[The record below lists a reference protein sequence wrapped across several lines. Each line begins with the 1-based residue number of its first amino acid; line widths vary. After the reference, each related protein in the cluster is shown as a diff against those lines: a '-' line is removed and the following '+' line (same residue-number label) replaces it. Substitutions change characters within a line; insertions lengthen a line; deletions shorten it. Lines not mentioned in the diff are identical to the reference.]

1 MSTVLVTG
9 SNGFLGKSL
18 CERLEPYHQVITLDR
33 SKGDITSYDT
43 FRDLDKVDHVFHL
56 AARTFVPDSWN
67 ETTDFL
73 NSNIIGT
80 ANVLD
85 FCKTKN
91 IPMTFVSA
99 YIYGKPESLPIK
111 ENSFVKPNNPYALSK
126 FMAEQLCSF
135 YSTFH
140 NLNITVIRPFNIYG
154 PGQPKHFL
162 IPKIVD
168 MVKKKVRIEL
178 FDLSP
183 KRDYIYID
191 DVINALVKTLELKL
205 PGYNVFNIGSGK
217 SLSVKEV
224 VDCIQFISG
233 TNLEVISTDMQRK
246 EELDDVY
253 ADISHS
259 IEKLHWA
266 PQTEFHIGIKRT
278 IDA

>member
-1 MSTVLVTG
+1 MSTVLVIG
-9 SNGFLGKSL
+9 ANGFIGKSL
-18 CERLEPYHQVITLDR
+18 CERLKPYHQVITLDR
-33 SKGDITSYDT
+33 SKGDITNYDT
-43 FRDLDKVDHVFHL
+43 FRNLDKVDYVFHL

-85 FCKTKN
+85 FCKSKN

-99 YIYGKPESLPIK
+99 YIYGKPESLPIR
-111 ENSFVKPNNPYALSK
+111 EDSFVKPNNPYALSK
-126 FMAEQLCSF
+126 YMAEQLCSF

-168 MVKKKVRIEL
+168 MVKKKVQIEL
-178 FDLSP
+178 YDLSP

-191 DVINALVKTLELKL
+191 DVVDALIKTLELKL
-205 PGYNVFNIGSGK
+205 HGYNVFNIGSGN

-224 VDCIQFISG
+224 VDCIQSISG
-233 TNLEVISTDMQRK
+233 TSLSVLSKEVQRK
-246 EELDDVY
+246 EELDNVF
-253 ADISHS
+253 ADISQS
-259 IEKLHWA
+259 LNKLNWM
-266 PQTEFHIGIKRT
+266 PRTKFHEGIKKM

>member
-1 MSTVLVTG
+1 MSVVLVTG
-9 SNGFLGKSL
+9 ANGFIGNSL
-18 CERLEPYHQVITLDR
+18 CERLKSFHQVITLDR

-43 FRDLDKVDHVFHL
+43 FRNLDKVDYVFHL

-73 NSNIIGT
+73 KSNIIGT

-85 FCKTKN
+85 YCKSKN

-111 ENSFVKPNNPYALSK
+111 EDSIVKPNNPYALSK
-126 FMAEQLCSF
+126 YMAEQLCSF

-162 IPKIVD
+162 IPKIVN
-168 MVKKKVRIEL
+168 MVRKKVQIEL

-191 DVINALVKTLELKL
+191 DVVDALVKTLELKL

-224 VDCIQFISG
+224 VESVQNIAG

-253 ADISHS
+253 ADISNS
-259 IEKLHWA
+259 VEKLHWA
-266 PQTEFHIGIKRT
+266 PKTEFHIGIKQT

>member
-1 MSTVLVTG
+1 
-9 SNGFLGKSL
+9 
-18 CERLEPYHQVITLDR
+18 
-33 SKGDITSYDT
+33 
-43 FRDLDKVDHVFHL
+43 
-56 AARTFVPDSWN
+56 
-67 ETTDFL
+67 
-73 NSNIIGT
+73 
-80 ANVLD
+80 
-85 FCKTKN
+85 
-91 IPMTFVSA
+91 
-99 YIYGKPESLPIK
+99 
-111 ENSFVKPNNPYALSK
+111 
-126 FMAEQLCSF
+126 MAEQLCSF

-162 IPKIVD
+162 IPKIVN
-168 MVKKKVRIEL
+168 MVRKKVQIEL

-191 DVINALVKTLELKL
+191 DVVDALVKTLELKL

-224 VDCIQFISG
+224 VESVQNIAG

-253 ADISHS
+253 ADISNS
-259 IEKLHWA
+259 VEKLHWA
-266 PQTEFHIGIKRT
+266 PKTEFHIGIKQT

>member
-9 SNGFLGKSL
+9 ANGFLGKSL
-18 CERLEPYHQVITLDR
+18 CERLKSYHKVIILDR
-33 SKGDITSYDT
+33 SNGEITSYDT
-43 FRDLDKVDHVFHL
+43 FRNLDKVDYVFHL
-56 AARTFVPDSWN
+56 AARTFVPDSWY
-67 ETTDFL
+67 EATDFF

-85 FCKTKN
+85 FCRSKD

-99 YIYGKPESLPIK
+99 YIYGRPESLPIK
-111 ENSFVKPNNPYALSK
+111 EDSIVKPNNPYALSK
-126 FMAEQLCSF
+126 FLAEQLCSF

-140 NLNITVIRPFNIYG
+140 NLNIAVIRPFNIYG

-162 IPKIVD
+162 IPKIVN
-168 MVKKKVRIEL
+168 MVKNNVQIEVI
-178 FDLSP
+178 DLSP
-183 KRDYIYID
+183 KRDYIYIE
-191 DVINALVKTLELKL
+191 DVVDALVKTLELKL

-224 VDCIQFISG
+224 VESVQKIAG
-233 TNLEVISTDMQRK
+233 TNLEVISADLQRR

-266 PQTEFHIGIKRT
+266 PRTEFHIGIKRM